1 MSNRSVKSLRINGEV
16 QREMSIILR
25 EELKDPR
32 IHPMTSVTGAQVTTD
47 LKFATI
53 FVSVLGDEKDKK
65 YTLEGLQKSASYAR
79 HLLATRL
86 NLRNTPELIYKL
98 DESMEYGAAMS
109 KRIDEVMAHDTEV
122 SHARGDA
129 NPGTNEE

>member
-32 IHPMTSVTGAQVTTD
+32 IHPMTSVTGAQVTND
-47 LKFATI
+47 LKYATI

-65 YTLEGLQKSASYAR
+65 YTLEGLKRAR
-79 HLLATRL
+79 RM
-86 NLRNTPELIYKL
+86 R
-98 DESMEYGAAMS
+98 
-109 KRIDEVMAHDTEV
+109 DTCWL
-122 SHARGDA
+122 HA
-129 NPGTNEE
+129 

>member
-1 MSNRSVKSLRINGEV
+1 MGSRSVKSLRINGEV

-32 IHPMTSVTGAQVTTD
+32 IHPMTTVTDAQVTTD
-47 LKFATI
+47 LKYAKI
-53 FVSVLGDEKDKK
+53 FVSVLGDEEAKQN
-65 YTLEGLQKSASYAR
+65 TMLGLKKSASYAR

-86 NLRNTPELIYKL
+86 NLRNTPELIYEL

-109 KRIDEVMAHDTEV
+109 KRIEEVRAHDEQV
-122 SHARGDA
+122 SRARG
-129 NPGTNEE
+129 EEE